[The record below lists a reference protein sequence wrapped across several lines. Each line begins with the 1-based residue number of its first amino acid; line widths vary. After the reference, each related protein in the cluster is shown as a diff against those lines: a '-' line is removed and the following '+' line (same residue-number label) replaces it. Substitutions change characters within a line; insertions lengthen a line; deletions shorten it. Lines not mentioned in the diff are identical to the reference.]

1 MLNKKHLVVFK
12 KKKKK
17 TTTNNI
23 LNVYDSKHLPRF
35 NYIIPQI

>member
-12 KKKKK
+12 KKKK
-17 TTTNNI
+17 TNNI

>member
-1 MLNKKHLVVFK
+1 MLNEKHLVVFK

-17 TTTNNI
+17 TNNI